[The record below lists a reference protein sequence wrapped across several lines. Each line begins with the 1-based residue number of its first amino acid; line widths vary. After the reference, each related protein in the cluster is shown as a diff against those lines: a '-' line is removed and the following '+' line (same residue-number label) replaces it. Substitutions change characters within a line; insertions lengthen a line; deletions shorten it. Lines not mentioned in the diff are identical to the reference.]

1 MERIKQSH
9 LGIQARMLHVDANV
23 EAKKKKSNAP

>member
-23 EAKKKKSNAP
+23 EAKK

>member
-23 EAKKKKSNAP
+23 EAKKK

>member
-9 LGIQARMLHVDANV
+9 LGIQARMFHVDANV
-23 EAKKKKSNAP
+23 EGGKKSNAP